1 MPDKKRVVILDDFIE
16 YEDIYLTPQTSPST
30 SIIDS
35 GTSKSCCC
43 CCCCCTN
50 PNEVDLWCFK
60 YTSYNSYSMYDD
72 KIDNI
77 IDNYNDNVGGGTG
90 AADNINPMAK
100 KHSKNPLRKVSKV
113 FCCAFFECCECKCW
127 MCPCNAVTE
136 CCCVTF
142 SCV

>member
-1 MPDKKRVVILDDFIE
+1 MSDKKHVVILDDFIE
-16 YEDIYLTPQTSPST
+16 YDDIYSNPQTSPST
-30 SIIDS
+30 SIDI
-35 GTSKSCCC
+35 GTSKSC

-77 IDNYNDNVGGGTG
+77 IDNYNDNVGGSTG

-100 KHSKNPLRKVSKV
+100 KHGKNPLRKVSKV
-113 FCCAFFECCECKCW
+113 YCCGFFECCECKCW

>member
-1 MPDKKRVVILDDFIE
+1 MSDKKHVVILDDFIE
-16 YEDIYLTPQTSPST
+16 YDDIYSNPQTSPST
-30 SIIDS
+30 SIDI
-35 GTSKSCCC
+35 GTSKSC

-77 IDNYNDNVGGGTG
+77 IDNYNDNVGGSTG

-100 KHSKNPLRKVSKV
+100 KHGKNPLRKVSKV
-113 FCCAFFECCECKCW
+113 FCCGFCECCECKCW

>member
-35 GTSKSCCC
+35 GTSKSCC

-90 AADNINPMAK
+90 VADNINPMAK
-100 KHSKNPLRKVSKV
+100 KHGKNPLRKVSKV
-113 FCCAFFECCECKCW
+113 YCCGFFECCECKCW

>member
-35 GTSKSCCC
+35 GTSKSSC

-60 YTSYNSYSMYDD
+60 YTSYIFISKYVD
-72 KIDNI
+72 KLS
-77 IDNYNDNVGGGTG
+77 
-90 AADNINPMAK
+90 
-100 KHSKNPLRKVSKV
+100 KHN
-113 FCCAFFECCECKCW
+113 
-127 MCPCNAVTE
+127 
-136 CCCVTF
+136 
-142 SCV
+142 

>member
-1 MPDKKRVVILDDFIE
+1 MSDKKHVVILDDFIE
-16 YEDIYLTPQTSPST
+16 YDDIYSNPQTSPST
-30 SIIDS
+30 SIDI
-35 GTSKSCCC
+35 GTSKSC

-72 KIDNI
+72 KIDSI

-100 KHSKNPLRKVSKV
+100 KHGKNPLRKVSKV
-113 FCCAFFECCECKCW
+113 YCCGFFECCECKCW

>member
-35 GTSKSCCC
+35 GTSKSC

-100 KHSKNPLRKVSKV
+100 KHGNNPLRKVSKV
-113 FCCAFFECCECKCW
+113 FCCAFCCECIECKCW

>member
-35 GTSKSCCC
+35 GTSKGCCC
-43 CCCCCTN
+43 CCCNN

-100 KHSKNPLRKVSKV
+100 KHGKNGRENILKNYRWETLVDYFHSKILSNI
-113 FCCAFFECCECKCW
+113 
-127 MCPCNAVTE
+127 
-136 CCCVTF
+136 
-142 SCV
+142 